1 MIRPISQAFY
11 AKEVTSQFIKQIR
24 QMQYACDCAP
34 YRLYRQTHNNLVHFL
49 IGRIGKKHCVG
60 NYCSLGRYIVCAE
73 RDISLMGTT
82 TIFCI
87 HWLLFMTQPA
97 KISN

>member
-1 MIRPISQAFY
+1 
-11 AKEVTSQFIKQIR
+11 
-24 QMQYACDCAP
+24 MQYACDCAP

-49 IGRIGKKHCVG
+49 IGRIGKQRCVG
-60 NYCSLGRYIVCAE
+60 NYRSLGRYIVCAE

-87 HWLLFMTQPA
+87 HWLLFMAEPA
-97 KISN
+97 KISS